1 MINYNTIMTDIIRI
15 SDIQK
20 YNITF
25 EDNILVLTPKITYK
39 VVTEDELYLI
49 NLLHSTI
56 IKSVILNEDEIIS
69 EKTKYASILIDIYKS
84 MPIQKIV
91 QNTSMNIKLTNENG
105 INGYIFH
112 PKLNISMQ
120 GKDANGTMK
129 EIINFV
135 KFNNYKMEIYIQIKN
150 NGNTETIYM
159 KV

>member
-1 MINYNTIMTDIIRI
+1 MTNDNTIMTDIIRI

-25 EDNILVLTPKITYK
+25 EDNVLVLTPKIRYK

-69 EKTKYASILIDIYKS
+69 EKTKYAPILIDIYKS

-105 INGYIFH
+105 KNGYIFH
-112 PKLNISMQ
+112 PELNISMQ

-150 NGNTETIYM
+150 HR
-159 KV
+159 

>member
-1 MINYNTIMTDIIRI
+1 MTNDNIIMTNIIRI
-15 SDIQK
+15 PDIQK

-105 INGYIFH
+105 KNGYIFH
-112 PKLNISMQ
+112 PELNISMQ
-120 GKDANGTMK
+120 RKDAKGTIK